1 MTTTEPGGA
10 VDGIDE
16 LSYPDD
22 LIKHIRPSCLD
33 VDEGK
38 QVINKRIQ
46 CLGQLP
52 TSCQIVEGSLK
63 PTLISPK
70 ALQK

>member
-1 MTTTEPGGA
+1 MTTTELGGA

-16 LSYPDD
+16 LSCLDD
-22 LIKHIRPSCLD
+22 LIKRIHPSCLD
-33 VDEGK
+33 MDKGK

-52 TSCQIVEGSLK
+52 TSCQIVEGSSK
-63 PTLISPK
+63 PALISPK